1 MARESPDNT
10 EVFQKTSEE
19 KIRKKLKRKMNTKS
33 TLWIMSVY
41 AVAMA
46 LLESAVVVY
55 LRHLYY
61 ADNPLEIFP
70 LQFLNSYDT
79 VLELSREGAT
89 VVMIVT
95 VALLVDRSSPT
106 RTFAAFV
113 FLFGVW
119 DVFYY
124 FWLKVLM
131 GWPRSWLEW
140 DVLFLIPSPWLG
152 PWICPAMISL
162 LFIVWGYWTLSAVD
176 DISFAPRS
184 LTVFMTGAGLG
195 IASFLQPSI
204 AVLID
209 GGVAELS
216 RYTPGSFWW
225 WLFIPSYLLM
235 TCGLVMTLRS
245 ANYKVSAAESARRT
259 QK

>member
-1 MARESPDNT
+1 MNA
-10 EVFQKTSEE
+10 
-19 KIRKKLKRKMNTKS
+19 KR
-33 TLWIMSVY
+33 TLTILSVY

-55 LRHLYY
+55 MRQLYY

-79 VLELSREGAT
+79 ILELSREAAT
-89 VVMIVT
+89 VVMILT
-95 VALLVDRSSPT
+95 VALLAENSSRT

-113 FLFGVW
+113 FVFGVW
-119 DVFYY
+119 DLFYY

-140 DVLFLIPSPWLG
+140 DVLFLIPSVWLG

-162 LFIVWGYWTLSAVD
+162 LFIAWGFCTLRSANS
-176 DISFAPRS
+176 ISFTPHS
-184 LTVFMTGAGLG
+184 FTVFVTGAGLG
-195 IASFLQPSI
+195 LASFLQPAV

-209 GGVAELS
+209 GGIAELS
-216 RYTPGSFWW
+216 QYTPGRFWW
-225 WLFIPSYLLM
+225 WLFVPSYLLM
-235 TCGLVMTLRS
+235 TCGLGMTIRS
-245 ANYKVSAAESARRT
+245 ANYRVSAVPRV
-259 QK
+259 QVQP